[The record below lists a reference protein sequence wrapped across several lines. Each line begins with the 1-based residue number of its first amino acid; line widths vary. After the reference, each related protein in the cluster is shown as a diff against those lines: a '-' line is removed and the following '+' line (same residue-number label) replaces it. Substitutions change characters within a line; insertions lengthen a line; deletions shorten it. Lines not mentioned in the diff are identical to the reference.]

1 MPRVELP
8 FSQNGHS
15 AESHNGQ
22 GLLEC
27 GLYKL
32 LPAPL
37 QEVTRENLHLLEYLH
52 HVPLKEM
59 GIPQFYPR
67 LTPDMQGMERPNLIY
82 PIGRGVF
89 AHICPSPSG
98 SRDMYIPVEPVM
110 DATPLVPLLREVE
123 ERLFDYADLIAEAE
137 TPEEQREVLLRC
149 LDKAIKGEN
158 GHRDLLARLLYKAK
172 PLKVDER
179 ERYAINYLMVRDKIG
194 LGVLEPLI
202 QDRYI
207 EDISCSG
214 LGPLF
219 IEHKIFRSLQTSIV
233 FDDDEEL
240 DAFVIRLA
248 ERVKRP
254 ISIAR
259 PIVDAT
265 LPDGSR
271 INIVY
276 GRHVSQRGSNFTIR
290 KFSSTPLSVL
300 ELIERGTLNYEMAA
314 YLSLILE
321 EGMNVFVMGETA
333 SGKTTMLNA
342 ITTFI
347 PINAKI
353 VTVEDTPEVQLPH
366 QNWVREVA
374 AAKEKDGA
382 VTMFELLK
390 AALRQRPNYII
401 VGEIRG
407 EEGAIAFQAM
417 QTGHAVMSTF
427 HASSV
432 ERLIQRITGNP
443 INIPKSYI
451 DNLNVVV
458 AMNSVR
464 LPGGQ
469 LGRRAVSVAEIIGY
483 DPSSDSFS
491 YVEIFRWDP
500 ITDSFIFSGKMN
512 SYLLENKIALRRR
525 MRDRRQ
531 IYAELDRRARLLKRL
546 HEKGVKGYYELVDVL
561 ASAQR
566 QGLF

>member
-52 HVPLKEM
+52 HVPLKEV

-110 DATPLVPLLREVE
+110 DATPLEPLLREVE

-469 LGRRAVSVAEIIGY
+469 LGRRAISVAEIIGY

>member
-110 DATPLVPLLREVE
+110 DATPLAPLLREVE

>member
-110 DATPLVPLLREVE
+110 DATPLAPLLREVE

-179 ERYAINYLMVRDKIG
+179 ERHAINYLMVRDKIG